1 MKSVVF
7 APKDSPEVR
16 RPTIAQ
22 QPPQSLIFAG
32 WGPRMT
38 A

>member
-1 MKSVVF
+1 MKTATF
-7 APKDSPEVR
+7 APKQPPDAR

-32 WGPRMT
+32 WGPRLS

>member
-1 MKSVVF
+1 MKSAIF
-7 APKDSPEVR
+7 APQERAEVR

-32 WGPRMT
+32 WGPRLT
-38 A
+38 G

>member
-1 MKSVVF
+1 MKSPVF
-7 APKDSPEVR
+7 APSQPIEAR

-32 WGPRMT
+32 WGPRLS

>member
-1 MKSVVF
+1 MKTATF
-7 APKDSPEVR
+7 APKQPSDGR

-32 WGPRMT
+32 WGPRL